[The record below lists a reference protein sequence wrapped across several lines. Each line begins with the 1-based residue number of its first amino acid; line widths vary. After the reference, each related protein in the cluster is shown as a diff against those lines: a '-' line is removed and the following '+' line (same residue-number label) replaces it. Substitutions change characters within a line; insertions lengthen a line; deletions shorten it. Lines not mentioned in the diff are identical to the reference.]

1 MNGLVPDSSGPS
13 NLLILIV
20 NLLKGRI
27 NGRQN
32 WISELINIGVLF
44 EGDLCEF
51 ANLMLK
57 IYDATNKGTNTVTRD
72 TVNGLVHGYALL
84 ARVNSNQVLSVIK
97 RYGLSLG
104 STIEHDKD
112 VTQNLTKL

>member
-1 MNGLVPDSSGPS
+1 MNGLAPDCRFIKVGEWMTDK
-13 NLLILIV
+13 IGV
-20 NLLKGRI
+20 
-27 NGRQN
+27 
-32 WISELINIGVLF
+32 SELRNISVLF
-44 EGDLCEF
+44 EGDLYDF

-84 ARVNSNQVLSVIK
+84 ARVKSNKVLAVIK
-97 RYGLSLG
+97 RNGLPLG

-112 VTQNLTKL
+112 VT